1 MNSSTPV
8 VKRILP
14 KTGDTLPIA
23 GVLGG
28 FLVLGLGVM
37 IARKNKLIKNYS
49 LT

>member
-1 MNSSTPV
+1 M
-8 VKRILP
+8 LP

-37 IARKNKLIKNYS
+37 IARKK
-49 LT
+49 